1 MRLLRSY
8 IKLRLLPSA
17 SELSNLDLAT
27 LQQTGK
33 VVPQDRAQL
42 LVAGGGRI
50 VQSVGNHL
58 A

>member
-1 MRLLRSY
+1 MQRLRNYVVLS
-8 IKLRLLPSA
+8 LPAA
-17 SELSNLDLAT
+17 SDLSNLDPAT

-33 VVPQDRAQL
+33 VLPQGRAQL
-42 LVAGGGRI
+42 LLAGGGRI